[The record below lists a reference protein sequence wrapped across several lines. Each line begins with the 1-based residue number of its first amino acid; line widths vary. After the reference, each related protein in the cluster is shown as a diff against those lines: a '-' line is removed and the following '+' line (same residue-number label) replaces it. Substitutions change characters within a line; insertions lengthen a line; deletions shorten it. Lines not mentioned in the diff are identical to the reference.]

1 MHRQETLWAK
11 GRFEPNPFGG
21 VHAAH
26 GADLFSASL
35 GLSKSVPITVTG
47 SATTSDAL
55 VAIERLRIANERS
68 ILENI
73 KAFINEFAKLAP

>member
-1 MHRQETLWAK
+1 MN
-11 GRFEPNPFGG
+11 G
-21 VHAAH
+21 
-26 GADLFSASL
+26 S

-47 SATTSDAL
+47 SATTSDAF

>member
-1 MHRQETLWAK
+1 MTLDQ
-11 GRFEPNPFGG
+11 PLFGLTLDVKSSVDYQVTG
-21 VHAAH
+21 
-26 GADLFSASL
+26 L

-47 SATTSDAL
+47 SATTSDAF
-55 VAIERLRIANERS
+55 VAIERLRIANQRS